1 MNLFWMINYHIAWVE
16 CVLVVVDF
24 GVKMAFYKVHHLCK
38 IVPVRFYNAPVA
50 LKGLKRC
57 IQTVI
62 AVESL
67 SITISDGQLVATNA
81 DGTQSFALTDL
92 SKMYFTQQADLTG
105 ISNAG
110 TQEDEV
116 VEVFTTGGIK
126 LGKYLNINEAKSS
139 LKPGLYILKS
149 KQKSFKIVVK

>member
-1 MNLFWMINYHIAWVE
+1 MMNMKKLLFTTLITLGTLQAQAYDYPY
-16 CVLVVVDF
+16 LVF
-24 GVKMAFYKVHHLCK
+24 QNTEGTT
-38 IVPVRFYNAPVA
+38 
-50 LKGLKRC
+50 
-57 IQTVI
+57 TVI

-105 ISNAG
+105 ISNAA

-116 VEVFTTGGIK
+116 VEVFTKGGIK

>member
-1 MNLFWMINYHIAWVE
+1 MMNMKKLLFTTLITLGTLQAQAYDYPY
-16 CVLVVVDF
+16 LVF
-24 GVKMAFYKVHHLCK
+24 QNTEGTT
-38 IVPVRFYNAPVA
+38 
-50 LKGLKRC
+50 
-57 IQTVI
+57 TVI

-105 ISNAG
+105 ISNAA